1 EPRTQSSIKHRR
13 LRYLALLALRI
24 LLLALIALAFANP
37 FIARPPALV
46 HHDRLMLLV
55 IDDSFSMRAGTRLTD
70 AKREAQAVLQ
80 SHGSSDPVQV
90 MALDSQLHALT
101 QPTRD
106 KASARAAI
114 DSLRPGDGRSSFGEL
129 ARAVR
134 LTAESART
142 PIELHLFSDMQRS
155 SLAASFTEMT
165 LPDIVI
171 LVPHSVVK
179 SGVPNWTVESVTAP
193 SRLWGTA
200 KDDPDRRGSRGS
212 SSGGSSGSK

>member
-1 EPRTQSSIKHRR
+1 
-13 LRYLALLALRI
+13 
-24 LLLALIALAFANP
+24 
-37 FIARPPALV
+37 
-46 HHDRLMLLV
+46 
-55 IDDSFSMRAGTRLTD
+55 
-70 AKREAQAVLQ
+70 
-80 SHGSSDPVQV
+80 
-90 MALDSQLHALT
+90 SQLHALT

-155 SLAASFTEMT
+155 SLAASFTKMT

-171 LVPHSVVK
+171 LVPHSGVK

-212 SSGGSSGSK
+212 SSGGSSGSKRVQAVIAGYDTPAATRTASLIVNGKVAATQSVAVP